1 MNHTQALQTYLEAL
15 GKADYQKLMALFSQN
30 ALVLSPLYGEQ
41 PAAAFYKDLFQ
52 DTRASE
58 LTFLD
63 VFTNTAGNKACINF
77 IYRWTMADGS
87 ITVFD
92 CVDVVE
98 FDENGKIKRLK
109 IIYDTAQTREKFNG
123 LKV

>member
-1 MNHTQALQTYLEAL
+1 MNHTQALKTYLDAL
-15 GKADYQKLMALFSQN
+15 GKADYQKLMALFSED
-30 ALVLSPLYGEQ
+30 ALVLSPLYGER

-63 VFTNTAGNKACINF
+63 VFTNPHGDKACINF
-77 IYRWTMADGS
+77 LYRWTMADGS
-87 ITVFD
+87 VTVFD

-98 FDENGKIKRLK
+98 FDPNGKIKQLK
-109 IIYDTAQTREKFNG
+109 IIYDTAQTREKFDS
-123 LKV
+123 LKN